1 MRFRAFKL
9 IENDEL
15 TLVDKP
21 ENRNCRSKI
30 KIQLNRG
37 KIQEK
42 HYFRIRTFHYN
53 CKSENQMKQIAP
65 FRI

>member
-15 TLVDKP
+15 MLVDKP
-21 ENRNCRSKI
+21 ENRNCRRKI

-42 HYFRIRTFHYN
+42 HCFRIRTFHENRN
-53 CKSENQMKQIAP
+53 CQAEQIETSWS
-65 FRI
+65 I